1 LQSDF
6 GQSEK
11 NFTKWLKTHFQNGL
25 VYLYSN
31 GLFPQKI
38 NILGEILLDSNGKFF
53 RIVVAANFQE
63 AILQIHFHPND
74 DESLQTVEN
83 PSVKEVDLA
92 NLQRI
97 LQKNEYFGRYH
108 EFFEGFFPEFGIL

>member
-1 LQSDF
+1 
-6 GQSEK
+6 
-11 NFTKWLKTHFQNGL
+11 
-25 VYLYSN
+25 
-31 GLFPQKI
+31 LFPQKI
-38 NILGEILLDSNGKFF
+38 NILGEILSDSNKFF

-83 PSVKEVDLA
+83 PSWKKADLA

-97 LQKNEYFGRYH
+97 LQTK
-108 EFFEGFFPEFGIL
+108 

>member
-1 LQSDF
+1 MVENPLPKWVGLPYHLNCFLIKSIF
-6 GQSEK
+6 WEK
-11 NFTKWLKTHFQNGL
+11 SYQIQT
-25 VYLYSN
+25 
-31 GLFPQKI
+31 
-38 NILGEILLDSNGKFF
+38 EFF

-74 DESLQTVEN
+74 DESLQMVEN

-97 LQKNEYFGRYH
+97 LQTK
-108 EFFEGFFPEFGIL
+108 